1 MKKPKDYMLPCLN
14 KKMFGFDCPGCGLQ
28 RSVVHLAKGE
38 VKQAYNMYPPV
49 FSLIILLGFIF
60 LNLKYKFK
68 NGIKII
74 IILATINAMV
84 ILINYYFKMTNLY
97 NL

>member
-1 MKKPKDYMLPCLN
+1 MKSEDYMLPCLN

-28 RSVVHLAKGE
+28 RSVVHLTKGE

-49 FSLIILLGFIF
+49 FSLLLLLAFIF

-74 IILATINAMV
+74 IILAVVNTLV
-84 ILINYYFKMTNLY
+84 ILINYYFKMTELY
-97 NL
+97 KL

>member
-1 MKKPKDYMLPCLN
+1 MESEDYMLPCLH

-49 FSLIILLGFIF
+49 FSLSLLLVFIF

-68 NGIKII
+68 SGIKII
-74 IILATINAMV
+74 IILAVVNV
-84 ILINYYFKMTNLY
+84 IVVLINYYFKMSKY
-97 NL
+97 F